1 MHKEKL
7 PLLIKIHKKL
17 DEGDFFPRERNFF
30 SREGYISPSRGKLYK
45 GTLVA
50 EKGLFDILTI
60 LRCFSAKFLIY

>member
-7 PLLIKIHKKL
+7 PLLIKIQKKL
-17 DEGDFFPRERNFF
+17 DEGEFF